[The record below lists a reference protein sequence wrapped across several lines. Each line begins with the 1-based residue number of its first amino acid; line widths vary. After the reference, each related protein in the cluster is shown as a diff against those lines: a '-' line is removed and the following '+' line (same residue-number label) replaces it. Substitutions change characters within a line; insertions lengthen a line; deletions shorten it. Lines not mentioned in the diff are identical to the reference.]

1 MIFLMRHGADDL
13 ERFGG
18 CSRHGLSD
26 EEIQQVHTAKTLF
39 ADQGITAVYAS
50 DLERAGQTAKII
62 SAYLSL
68 PVTYLPQFR
77 EANNGV
83 LAGMLKTEARI
94 RYSGLCWNTLGWDEA
109 YPDGESPHQF
119 YDRVKNAW
127 QTFRQQVQNDNV
139 LPVTHGGVIN
149 VILCLENNE
158 QYSNRIRRYIMDH
171 AEVYWIAYGP

>member
-1 MIFLMRHGADDL
+1 MIFLMRHGADDP
-13 ERFGG
+13 ERLGG
-18 CSRHGLSD
+18 WSRHGLSD
-26 EEIQQVHTAKTLF
+26 EGIQQVHTAKTLF

-50 DLERAGQTAKII
+50 DLERARQTAEII

-94 RYSGLCWNTLGWDEA
+94 RYPGLYWNTLGWDDA

-139 LPVTHGGVIN
+139 LLVTHGGVIN

-158 QYSNRIRRYIMDH
+158 LYSNRIRRYRMDH
-171 AEVYWIAYGP
+171 AEVCRIA